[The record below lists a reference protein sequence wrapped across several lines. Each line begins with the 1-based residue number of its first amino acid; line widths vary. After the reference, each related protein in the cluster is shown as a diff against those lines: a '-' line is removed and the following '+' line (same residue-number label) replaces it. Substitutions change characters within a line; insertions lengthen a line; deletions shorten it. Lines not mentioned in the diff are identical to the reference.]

1 MESGYCFRILQN
13 ELEYGLEGDFK
24 MPFVE
29 VKTTVALD
37 KAQTNKLRDEIRTAI
52 TLIPQKTADN
62 MMLQIESGC
71 DMWMGDLEKPCAF
84 VDIRLYGPSPL
95 ENKKVFVEAVL
106 AALEPY
112 GIEASRVYMNIWQR
126 ESWVAGNHMLG

>member
-1 MESGYCFRILQN
+1 
-13 ELEYGLEGDFK
+13 
-24 MPFVE
+24 MPFIE

-37 KAQTNKLRDEIRTAI
+37 KTQTNKLRDDIRAAI

-95 ENKKVFVEAVL
+95 ENKKAFVEAVL
-106 AALEPY
+106 EMLKEY
-112 GIEASRVYMNIWQR
+112 GIENDRVYMNIWQR
-126 ESWVAGNHMLG
+126 ETWVAGTHILI

>member
-1 MESGYCFRILQN
+1 
-13 ELEYGLEGDFK
+13 

-29 VKTTVALD
+29 VKTTVKLD
-37 KAQTNKLRDEIRTAI
+37 KAQTEKLRDDIRTAI

-71 DMWMGDLEKPCAF
+71 NMWMGDVEESCTF

-95 ENKKVFVEAVL
+95 ENKKEFVEAVL
-106 AALEPY
+106 EALKPY
-112 GIEASRVYMNIWQR
+112 GIESDRVYMNIWQR
-126 ESWVAGNHMLG
+126 ESWVAGNRMLG